1 MEKDITVLTQKAI
14 KLALDG
20 KWQEAVDLN
29 LKIYKIKPKDI
40 YTLLR
45 LAKAFTNLNNI
56 SNAKKYYRKVLSI
69 DKYNPIAKRNL
80 NRLKNIKNGSLNRSS
95 LPQTAVFLEEPGK
108 TKSLYLVRLADEN
121 KLASLEVGEPLQLV
135 INPKSISINKD
146 REHLGKLPDD
156 LAFRLIHLIKKG
168 NKYQAFV
175 MSVEKNKLKIFLK
188 EIFKS
193 KRNQQIQSFSSK
205 GNKKEYYSF
214 MPSEFL
220 NEPPIEEIET

>member
-1 MEKDITVLTQKAI
+1 MEKDITSLAQKAI

-29 LKIYKIKPKDI
+29 LKICKIKPNDI
-40 YTLLR
+40 YALLR
-45 LAKAFTNLNNI
+45 LAKASTNLNNI
-56 SNAKKYYRKVLSI
+56 SDAKKYYLKVLRI

-80 NRLKNIKNGSLNRSS
+80 NRLKNIKNGSLKRNSS
-95 LPQTAVFLEEPGK
+95 PQTAVFLEEPGK
-108 TKSLYLVRLADEN
+108 TKSLYLIRLAGEE

-135 INPKSISINKD
+135 INPKSISVNKNRD
-146 REHLGKLPDD
+146 HLGKLPDD
-156 LAFRLIHLIKKG
+156 LAFRLLHLIKKG
-168 NKYQAFV
+168 NKYQAYV
-175 MSVEKNKLKIFLK
+175 MSVEKNKLKIFLQ

-193 KRNQQIQSFSSK
+193 RRNQQIQSFPPQE
-205 GNKKEYYSF
+205 NKKEYYSF

>member
-1 MEKDITVLTQKAI
+1 MEKDITELTQKAI

-29 LKIYKIKPKDI
+29 LKICKIKPNDI
-40 YTLLR
+40 YALLR
-45 LAKAFTNLNNI
+45 LAKAFTNLNNV
-56 SNAKKYYRKVLSI
+56 SSAKKHYRKVLNM

-80 NRLKNIKNGSLNRSS
+80 NRLKNIKDGSLNRSS
-95 LPQTAVFLEEPGK
+95 PPQTTVFLEEPGK
-108 TKSLYLVRLADEN
+108 TKSLHLVRLADEN
-121 KLASLEVGEPLQLV
+121 KLASLEVGELLQLA
-135 INPKSISINKD
+135 INPKSISVNKD
-146 REHLGKLPDD
+146 HNHLGKLPDD

-175 MSVEKNKLKIFLK
+175 RSVEKNKLKIFLK
-188 EIFKS
+188 ETFRS
-193 KRNQQIQSFSSK
+193 KHNQQIQSFPSL

-220 NEPPIEEIET
+220 NESPIEEIET